1 MPNANSNT
9 TQFSTKSFRYPATI
23 LASGLS
29 INTTSLIVSGATNG
43 SVVTDVLFRNL
54 DASNARNLDIIICA
68 TGFTELPVENNA
80 VQISIPAN
88 SGNNGTVA
96 IASLAALA
104 PSLFGLDLAGNR
116 TIGLEG
122 SGLSGTEWSIY
133 VINKAALTAGMY
145 VRVLVRDF

>member
-9 TQFSTKSFRYPATI
+9 TQFSTKSFRYPATK

-43 SVVTDVLFRNL
+43 STITDILFRNL

-68 TGFTELPVENNA
+68 TGLQTTVENNA
-80 VQISIPAN
+80 IQISIPAN

-122 SGLSGTEWSIY
+122 NGLSGTEWSIY
-133 VINKAALTAGMY
+133 VINKAALTADIY
-145 VRVLVRDF
+145 VRALVRDF